1 MAQRHLV
8 ELTRHQITIHSEMQ
22 DKKANGLEECKI
34 LVCKHGD
41 FSKES
46 QEDNK
51 EDNRKAEKETEIV
64 TQFKRHKSTIQ
75 EYQTQKKRSAKSSTQ
90 PKILTEAERGEKYI
104 MYKFCTYMYK
114 LLDTPKLGKI

>member
-1 MAQRHLV
+1 LNQFSSEQGAQAAQRHLVV

-22 DKKANGLEECKI
+22 DKKANGREECKI

-51 EDNRKAEKETEIV
+51 EDDRKAEKKTEII
-64 TQFKRHKSTIQ
+64 TQFKRHKSTIR
-75 EYQTQKKRSAKSSTQ
+75 EYQTQIKRSAKSSTQ
-90 PKILTEAERGEKYI
+90 PKILTA
-104 MYKFCTYMYK
+104 
-114 LLDTPKLGKI
+114 